1 MAATS
6 DTVAVTPDQAS
17 AFDAIVLAGGR
28 ATRLGGADKPG
39 LAVGGE
45 PILGSVIAAAAA
57 AGARE
62 VIVVGPDRPGLTVS
76 GPQPPGGVRFAA
88 EEPPAAGPVPAVRR
102 GLAETRSPMVALLAA
117 DLPFL
122 RAGQLRLV
130 LGAVG
135 RRAGAAG
142 AVLVDGSGRP
152 QWLVSC
158 WQAAP
163 LRSAAAAYL
172 GTSLHLLLGPLDPV
186 LVSYDLGAGEAPP
199 WFDCDTADDLWLARH
214 WPAGRPAAHDADLT
228 REAR

>member
-1 MAATS
+1 VTAAVS
-6 DTVAVTPDQAS
+6 PAS

-28 ATRLGGADKPG
+28 ATRLGGADKAG
-39 LAVGGE
+39 LVVAGE
-45 PILGSVIAAAAA
+45 PILGSVVGTAVA

-62 VIVVGPDRPGLTVS
+62 VIVVGPDRPGFAVR
-76 GPQPPGGVRFAA
+76 GPQPPGGVRFVA

-102 GLAETRSPMVALLAA
+102 GLGETRLPMVALLAA

-122 RAGQLRLV
+122 RAGQLRLL
-130 LGAVG
+130 LGSAG
-135 RRAGAAG
+135 RGAGTAG

-158 WQAAP
+158 WQAAG

-172 GTSLHLLLGPLDPV
+172 GTSLHGLLGPLDPV

-214 WPAGRPAAHDADLT
+214 WPADRPAALDADVT

>member
-1 MAATS
+1 MPATRDPVAASS
-6 DTVAVTPDQAS
+6 DQP

-39 LAVGGE
+39 LEVGGE
-45 PILGSVIAAAAA
+45 PILGSVIASAAA

-62 VIVVGPDRPGLTVS
+62 VIVVGPERPGLTVS
-76 GPQPPGGVRFAA
+76 GPQPPGGVLFAA
-88 EEPPAAGPVPAVRR
+88 EDPPAAGPVPAVRR
-102 GLAETRSPMVALLAA
+102 GLAEARSPVVALLAA

-130 LGAVG
+130 LGAAG
-135 RRAGAAG
+135 RRAG

-158 WQAAP
+158 WRAAP
-163 LRSAAAAYL
+163 LRSAAAAYP
-172 GTSLHLLLGPLDPV
+172 GTSLHGLLRPLDPV

-214 WPAGRPAAHDADLT
+214 WPADRPAAPMLT
-228 REAR
+228 